1 VPLNESFGRRAAKPK
16 VTKLSSVPSTEDLA
30 YANTKARPGSPVV
43 LSWQMGQQQ
52 RVLFVMPTAGS
63 NQTSWVLRSGEEWDA
78 PMIWRYATHDAE
90 AIHTMLSSEDLT
102 PAPAAVIPDEL
113 RPAGTRT
120 GDQPVIETLAPPIEV
135 PEDESLEIGS
145 IFVDRYKIV
154 GLVGVG
160 GMGVVYKAT
169 QLSVERIVALK
180 VLHPELVSDPLS
192 KKRFEHEARAASTL
206 LHPNLIVVHDFGFSK
221 SGQPFM
227 VMDYLDGPTLHD
239 VIEDNGPLRVPRFLN
254 IFIQCCNGLS
264 HAHKKGVIH
273 RDVKPCNI
281 GMTSGDTNSE
291 VVKLLDFGVAK
302 VVDQTHVG
310 HEKKPREPAQNLT
323 NPGTIVGSPYFMSPE
338 QCCGQEVDSRSDI
351 YSLGCVMYASL
362 TGALPFAG
370 VDAVETMYKHIKEQP
385 PPFALACPELELP
398 KELERIVF
406 KALEKD
412 VDRRYQSAL
421 EMAADL
427 ERFKK
432 STAARMRLGERATT
446 DGGVLQ
452 AHIHWSDILLHAGII
467 TQHHL
472 SNAASVQAN
481 FGGEI
486 GTILMSQ
493 GLLAYNTLEASNRCT
508 GWMGTG
514 KLSFEHAVRL
524 VRNCHLH
531 NLDFDQSAAAL
542 GWNWLVPR

>member
-1 VPLNESFGRRAAKPK
+1 V
-16 VTKLSSVPSTEDLA
+16 LA
-30 YANTKARPGSPVV
+30 
-43 LSWQMGQQQ
+43 WQIGPEK

-63 NQTSWVLRSGEEWDA
+63 NQTSWVLRSGEDWDA
-78 PMIWRYATHDAE
+78 PIIWRYATHDTE
-90 AIHTMLSSEDLT
+90 AINTMLSSEVA
-102 PAPAAVIPDEL
+102 APAAVIPDEL
-113 RPAGTRT
+113 RPPGTRT
-120 GDQPVIETLAPPIEV
+120 GDQPVV
-135 PEDESLEIGS
+135 ESLEKVAEEFEPESLEPGS
-145 IFVDRYKIV
+145 VFVDRYKIV
-154 GLVGVG
+154 AMVGVG

-192 KKRFEHEARAASTL
+192 KKRFEQEARAASTL

-221 SGQPFM
+221 NGQPFM

-239 VIEDNGPLRVPRFLN
+239 VIEESGPLGIPRFLN
-254 IFIQCCNGLS
+254 IFTQCCHGLS

-281 GMTSGDTNSE
+281 GMTLGDTNSE
-291 VVKLLDFGVAK
+291 GVKLLDFGVAK
-302 VVDQTHVG
+302 VVDLT
-310 HEKKPREPAQNLT
+310 KPRDPTQNLT

-338 QCCGQEVDSRSDI
+338 QCCGQEVDARSDI

-370 VDAVETMYKHIKEQP
+370 TDAVETMYKHIRQQAP
-385 PPFALACPELELP
+385 SFAVACPELELP
-398 KELERIVF
+398 PELERIVL

-412 VDRRYQSAL
+412 VDRRYQTANEL
-421 EMAADL
+421 VADL

-432 STAARMRLGERATT
+432 SSAARMRLGESATT
-446 DGGVLQ
+446 DGGTQLQ
-452 AHIHWSDILLHAGII
+452 AHIHWSDILMHAAII
-467 TQHHL
+467 TQDHL

-486 GTILMSQ
+486 GAILMAQ
-493 GLLAYNTLEASNRCT
+493 GLLAYQTLEAAHRCC

-531 NLDFDQSAAAL
+531 NFDFDQSAAAL
-542 GWNWLVPR
+542 GWTWLVPR